1 MPLVRLA
8 QGPARSIADF
18 PEGCARSAEGALH
31 LVPGVA
37 RELTED
43 EVAHLKVCHGHLPLV
58 VLQDRARRRP
68 PAVQTKTAKASTPI
82 KPADK
87 TPDKDKET

>member
-37 RELTED
+37 RELTKD
-43 EVAHLKVCHGHLPLV
+43 EAKHLKACHGHLPLV
-58 VLQDRARRRP
+58 VLAARPRRTAP
-68 PAVQTKTAKASTPI
+68 TVAPKTAKASTPI

-87 TPDKDKET
+87 TPDKDKEA